1 LRTDKGG
8 RNELFLLRLV
18 GLGFPV
24 ILGVKFYASMQIE
37 MPEIFLLSF
46 PTGIASIIADSI
58 RERLKLLTIIVQRI
72 FSLSVIFWL
81 LIGHH
86 NYHDALLKLWS
97 YFLSFEV
104 GYR

>member
-1 LRTDKGG
+1 MRTDKGG

-46 PTGIASIIADSI
+46 PIGIASIIADSI
-58 RERLKLLTIIVQRI
+58 RETENISQDSSYNIVKRTYVNEKYSIIRALMFHIKSFLLLVFDQFTC
-72 FSLSVIFWL
+72 
-81 LIGHH
+81 
-86 NYHDALLKLWS
+86 
-97 YFLSFEV
+97 
-104 GYR
+104 